1 MSTLL
6 DASLGFAAES
16 TFGTSVTP
24 ARWLE
29 YSKEGLDFKPNRV
42 QGGGFRVG
50 SRVARANRRATVTSE
65 AGGSVEL
72 DVLTKGLGLW
82 WQMLMGGGSSTL
94 VSGSTYQQLFTL
106 GDTLPSFTLQKGV
119 PRVNAD
125 GSATVDP
132 ITFTGCTVG
141 DFELSGGADLLK
153 LKTTVDA
160 QAVTTATALAA
171 PSFTTGANLLSFAG
185 ATIYGG
191 TLTAPTTTA
200 LASGATP
207 IANVKSWSLKVSHG
221 LKADRYLFGLGGKK
235 ARQVPLNR
243 EVSGKL
249 EVEYSDQAFRD
260 AFLADTPLTLVITYA
275 GGALSTG
282 VETFQAVVPEI
293 RLDGE
298 LPKGEGDIAVMS
310 CGFTGLDNLTAAQP
324 LWLVTRTSDAAL

>member
-1 MSTLL
+1 MSTVL
-6 DASLGFAAES
+6 DASLGFAVES
-16 TFGTSVTP
+16 AFGTSVTP

-29 YSKEGLDFKPNRV
+29 YSKESLDSKPNRI

-50 SRVARANRRATVTSE
+50 SKVARAARRTTVTTS
-65 AGGSVEL
+65 AGGNVEL

-94 VSGSTYQQLFTL
+94 VSGSTYQQVFTL
-106 GDTLPSFTLQKGV
+106 ADTLPSFTLQKGV

-153 LKTTVDA
+153 LKATIDA
-160 QAVTTATALAA
+160 QAVTTATGLAA
-171 PSFTTGANLLSFAG
+171 PSFPTGANLLSFAG

-207 IANVKSWSLKVSHG
+207 IANVTSWALKVNHN
-221 LKADRYLFGLGGKK
+221 LKSDRYLFGGGGRK
-235 ARQVPLNR
+235 ARQVALNR
-243 EVSGKL
+243 ELTGSLKA
-249 EVEYSDQAFRD
+249 EYSDTAFRD

-275 GGALSTG
+275 GGALSAG
-282 VETFQAVVPEI
+282 VETMQIVVPEI
-293 RLDGE
+293 RLEGE
-298 LPKGEGDIAVMS
+298 LPKGEGEVAVMD

-324 LWLVTRTSDAAL
+324 LWLITRTSDSAL